1 MRDSDTQK
9 GFDMGEELVSIIIPS
24 YGRSVSLHR
33 AIDSVLQQSYENV
46 EILVVDDNGV
56 GTEHG
61 NATCKLMQAYLTNP
75 RIKYLQHQVNK
86 NGSAARNTGFRASS
100 GNFIMF
106 LDDDDEFTPDKI
118 RIQLATLKDRDD
130 SWGAVYSGYVRKK
143 NGKIIVRSKEK
154 REGALLVEELKRNL
168 FVHAGSNLMVRR
180 HVVQELGGFDESF
193 HRNQDVE
200 FLCRILK
207 KYKLAYA
214 DIVGLIVNIGE
225 DKKKNIDFEE
235 LTNQFVEK
243 FRPMIES
250 LSLEDQAEVYRMLN
264 LQRLRWHAMK
274 SKSLFRTIAYKRE
287 LNLGLMDVLKYAAH
301 LMARKISGTA
311 YGFRR

>member
-1 MRDSDTQK
+1 MEND
-9 GFDMGEELVSIIIPS
+9 LVSVIIPS
-24 YGRSVSLHR
+24 YGRSDSLQR
-33 AIDSVLQQSYENV
+33 AIDSVLRQSYQNF
-46 EILVVDDNGV
+46 EILVVDDNGI
-56 GTEHG
+56 GTAHG
-61 NATCKLMQAYLTNP
+61 NATSKVMQAYLADP

-86 NGSAARNTGFRASS
+86 NGSAARNTGFLASS
-100 GNFIMF
+100 GDFIMF

-118 RIQLATLKDRDD
+118 RVQLATLKGRDS
-130 SWGAVYSGYVRKK
+130 SWGAVYSGYIRKK
-143 NGKIIVRSKEK
+143 NGKVAVRSKEK

-180 HVVQELGGFDESF
+180 QVVQELNGFDESF
-193 HRNQDVE
+193 LRNQDVE
-200 FLCRILK
+200 FLCRILQ

-214 DIVGLIVNIGE
+214 DIVGLVVNIGE

-235 LTNQFVEK
+235 LTNQFVVK
-243 FRPMIES
+243 FKPMIEN

-264 LQRLRWHAMK
+264 LQRLRWRAMN
-274 SKSLFRTIAYKRE
+274 SKNLFRTLSYKRE
-287 LNLGLMDVLKYAAH
+287 LNLRLMDTLMYGAH